1 MVFWMIQCFERIGWV
16 KDSMTHAQTS
26 VSFLMNRPFERIV
39 WMNDSMTRLIK
50 PLITCICAHYR
61 QTNQICSKLFFLN
74 QSKHILIFI
83 QELCIYKTIAFYDS
97 SLVIKKNCKFFF
109 SGFFS
114 SHPVA
119 YSRPPGRVS
128 APPRGGAPHRL
139 RTTAITDHLFF
150 HSFGVLLSLLKDM
163 KSKKICICICFMATV
178 YQRKCVSIWK
188 SI

>member
-1 MVFWMIQCFERIGWV
+1 MNPNKDHSIAHLTATLNGVLNDSVFW
-16 KDSMTHAQTS
+16 T
-26 VSFLMNRPFERIV
+26 NRLSQRFNDPCTNICLILDESAV

-97 SLVIKKNCKFFF
+97 SLVIKKICKFFF

-128 APPRGGAPHRL
+128 APPPRL
-139 RTTAITDHLFF
+139 RTT
-150 HSFGVLLSLLKDM
+150 VLDELW
-163 KSKKICICICFMATV
+163 IE
-178 YQRKCVSIWK
+178 
-188 SI
+188 

>member
-1 MVFWMIQCFERIGWV
+1 
-16 KDSMTHAQTS
+16 
-26 VSFLMNRPFERIV
+26 
-39 WMNDSMTRLIK
+39 MNDSMTRLIK

-97 SLVIKKNCKFFF
+97 SLVIKKISKFFF

-128 APPRGGAPHRL
+128 APPRESVRAPPGGRAPPVENHCRIRYEL
-139 RTTAITDHLFF
+139 RRENWTSRRFHTDYFNIEYLFW
-150 HSFGVLLSLLKDM
+150 
-163 KSKKICICICFMATV
+163 T
-178 YQRKCVSIWK
+178 
-188 SI
+188 

>member
-1 MVFWMIQCFERIGWV
+1 MIQCFERIGWV

-61 QTNQICSKLFFLN
+61 QTNQICSKLFFFKSVQTHFN
-74 QSKHILIFI
+74 FYSGV
-83 QELCIYKTIAFYDS
+83 IYKTITFYDS
-97 SLVIKKNCKFFF
+97 SLVIKKICNFFF

-119 YSRPPGRVS
+119 YSRPPRE
-128 APPRGGAPHRL
+128 GAPHRL
-139 RTTAITDHLFF
+139 RTTIIQSVKLLWNDLYCINATWLNRVT
-150 HSFGVLLSLLKDM
+150 VLLT
-163 KSKKICICICFMATV
+163 I
-178 YQRKCVSIWK
+178 
-188 SI
+188 

>member
-1 MVFWMIQCFERIGWV
+1 
-16 KDSMTHAQTS
+16 
-26 VSFLMNRPFERIV
+26 
-39 WMNDSMTRLIK
+39 MTRLIK

-83 QELCIYKTIAFYDS
+83 QELCIYKTIAFYYS
-97 SLVIKKNCKFFF
+97 SLVIKKICKFFF

-128 APPRGGAPHRL
+128 APPRGENHWSRCQQTSHKGSYFWLDRL
-139 RTTAITDHLFF
+139 GCKTPMTFLTPASSNDADAQGWWFF
-150 HSFGVLLSLLKDM
+150 PPLGGHAGRGD
-163 KSKKICICICFMATV
+163 
-178 YQRKCVSIWK
+178 
-188 SI
+188 

>member
-26 VSFLMNRPFERIV
+26 VSFFMNRPFERIV

-97 SLVIKKNCKFFF
+97 SLVIKKICKFFF
-109 SGFFS
+109 RFFFLPS
-114 SHPVA
+114 CSLL
-119 YSRPPGRVS
+119 
-128 APPRGGAPHRL
+128 APPRESVRGRAPPVENHWPK
-139 RTTAITDHLFF
+139 TSKVVWPIT
-150 HSFGVLLSLLKDM
+150 
-163 KSKKICICICFMATV
+163 CRYCT
-178 YQRKCVSIWK
+178 
-188 SI
+188 

>member
-1 MVFWMIQCFERIGWV
+1 
-16 KDSMTHAQTS
+16 
-26 VSFLMNRPFERIV
+26 
-39 WMNDSMTRLIK
+39 MNDSMTRLIK

-97 SLVIKKNCKFFF
+97 SLVIKKICKFFF

-128 APPRGGAPHRL
+128 APHRL
-139 RTTAITDHLFF
+139 RTTALTPPLYNELEISNF
-150 HSFGVLLSLLKDM
+150 SLLILEIRKIIIIIIIIK
-163 KSKKICICICFMATV
+163 KS
-178 YQRKCVSIWK
+178 
-188 SI
+188 